1 MMHFAVRKSE
11 LRGGWKKPFDAYYFH
26 MKNTFP
32 TLHIINWLNANSIS
46 DPVNHRMATLL
57 QVMLIGFISIIVI
70 ASVLNVLIFPS
81 NPSPQLVL
89 IRGAIFSLIIG
100 IPLVLL
106 RQGHFRSSLLIII
119 AIFFLLE
126 TFAVL
131 SVSLRFA
138 WTVSYRTRP

>member
-1 MMHFAVRKSE
+1 M
-11 LRGGWKKPFDAYYFH
+11 
-26 MKNTFP
+26 
-32 TLHIINWLNANSIS
+32 HIINWLNANFIS
-46 DPVNHRMATLL
+46 DPVNRRMATLL

-70 ASVLNVLIFPS
+70 ASVLNILISLS

-89 IRGAIFSLIIG
+89 IRGAIFSFIIG

-106 RQGHFRSSLLIII
+106 RRGHFRSSVLIII

-131 SVSLRFA
+131 AVSLRSA
-138 WTVSYRTRP
+138 